1 MYIIVINMLNIFDV
15 MLYMLNSNLYIIT
28 VYLYIKS
35 SLYIKTIYTVIR
47 REFVN
52 LSQSMDAKNSCS
64 LILEFCDDTPP
75 IEDNSNLVI
84 YTM

>member
-1 MYIIVINMLNIFDV
+1 MYIIIINMLNIFDV
-15 MLYMLNSNLYIIT
+15 MLYMLNSN
-28 VYLYIKS
+28 
-35 SLYIKTIYTVIR
+35 LYIKTIYTVIR

-84 YTM
+84 YTI